1 MRMGSTMWRR
11 SPMTCV
17 KSATTSQV
25 ETIYQY
31 LNASYI
37 SCLDHSFFDVN
48 HFLIKINLRCRG
60 SFHSGGGHQGGD
72 RARHQP
78 DDVSVHGIT
87 SLHYCQDDTNSV
99 TPVKLALYFIYMRSL
114 SLIFLH
120 FVLYIKQIQIHAV
133 VILVY
138 LSKYLVGRIKRYF
151 PDKRT
156 F

>member
-1 MRMGSTMWRR
+1 MRTGSTMWRR

-37 SCLDHSFFDVN
+37 SCLDHSCFDVN
-48 HFLIKINLRCRG
+48 HFLIKVNLRCRG

-99 TPVKLALYFIYMRSL
+99 TPVKLALYFIYEIIITDILAFCFVYKANTNSCCCNSCISVQIL
-114 SLIFLH
+114 S
-120 FVLYIKQIQIHAV
+120 
-133 VILVY
+133 
-138 LSKYLVGRIKRYF
+138 G
-151 PDKRT
+151 
-156 F
+156 

>member
-37 SCLDHSFFDVN
+37 MPGSFMLDVI

-99 TPVKLALYFIYMRSL
+99 TPVKLALYFIYEIIITDILAFCSVYKANTNSCCCSSCISVQIL
-114 SLIFLH
+114 S
-120 FVLYIKQIQIHAV
+120 
-133 VILVY
+133 
-138 LSKYLVGRIKRYF
+138 G
-151 PDKRT
+151 
-156 F
+156 